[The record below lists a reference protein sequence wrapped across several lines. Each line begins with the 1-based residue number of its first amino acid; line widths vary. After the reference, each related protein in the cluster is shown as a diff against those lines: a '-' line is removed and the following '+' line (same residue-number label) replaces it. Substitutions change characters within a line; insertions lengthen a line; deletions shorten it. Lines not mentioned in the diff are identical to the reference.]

1 MAITLTHQLLVK
13 WECHAKQSSL
23 LHWRLA
29 VIVVPWIR
37 DSRLWPEQLLADRLQ
52 LLFSR
57 QAGFQGGFDVA
68 LLPGRSHYV
77 QVAIHIV
84 DQAMDRL
91 DRVTHRSPAYTVL
104 SVQNRSLCNLA
115 QVMGPSFP

>member
-1 MAITLTHQLLVK
+1 MSWVRNP
-13 WECHAKQSSL
+13 
-23 LHWRLA
+23 RL
-29 VIVVPWIR
+29 R
-37 DSRLWPEQLLADRLQ
+37 PEQFLADRLQ

-57 QAGFQGGFDVA
+57 QAGFQGGLDIA
-68 LLPGRSHYV
+68 LLAGRSDYV

-91 DRVTHRSPAYTVL
+91 DRVTHCSPAYTVL